1 MCSSWVRPKIMENPK
16 TTEATTGLTRPA
28 AESGSA
34 ASVQSR
40 IFIVDDHAM
49 FREGLRQLIE
59 REPDLTVCGDAPGAQ
74 EALSGIEKLKPDLA
88 IVDLS
93 LSGGTGID
101 LIKTL
106 RHKHGDLPVL
116 VVSMHEESLYAE
128 RALHAGA
135 NGYVMKHEPAKT
147 VKAAVRKVLGGDIH
161 LSEKMATSLLGKLM
175 RGGQGEPPESPI
187 EKLSDRE
194 LEVFR
199 MLGQGKMTRHI
210 AEELGLSIATINS
223 FRNRIK
229 EKLGL
234 KNSAELVLH
243 AIQWTR
249 EGTLQTDIIKPG

>member
-1 MCSSWVRPKIMENPK
+1 MTDIDTHAVAPVSP
-16 TTEATTGLTRPA
+16 GPA
-28 AESGSA
+28 AKN
-34 ASVQSR
+34 R
-40 IFIVDDHAM
+40 IFIVDDHTM
-49 FREGLRQLIE
+49 FREGLRQLID
-59 REPDLTVCGDAPGAQ
+59 REPDLTVCGDAAGAD
-74 EALSGIEKLKPDLA
+74 EALRSIGELKPDLA

-93 LSGGTGID
+93 LSGSTGIE
-101 LIKTL
+101 LIKAL
-106 RHKHGDLPVL
+106 KSKHGDLPIL

-135 NGYVMKHEPAKT
+135 NGYVMKQEPAKT
-147 VKAAVRKVLGGDIH
+147 VKAAIRKVLGGDIH
-161 LSEKMATSLLGKLM
+161 LSEKMATSMLGKLM
-175 RGGQGEPPESPI
+175 RGGQAEPPASPI

-210 AEELGLSIATINS
+210 AEELGLTIATINS

-249 EGTLQTDIIKPG
+249 EGTLEK

>member
-1 MCSSWVRPKIMENPK
+1 M
-16 TTEATTGLTRPA
+16 TETDTHAV
-28 AESGSA
+28 SA
-34 ASVQSR
+34 ASSGPAAKNR
-40 IFIVDDHAM
+40 IFIVDDHTM
-49 FREGLRQLIE
+49 FREGLRQLID
-59 REPDLTVCGDAPGAQ
+59 REPDLTVCGDAAGAD
-74 EALSGIEKLKPDLA
+74 EALRSIGELKPDLA

-93 LSGGTGID
+93 LSGGTGIE
-101 LIKTL
+101 LIKAL
-106 RHKHGDLPVL
+106 KNKHGDLPIL

-135 NGYVMKHEPAKT
+135 NGYVMKQEPAKT
-147 VKAAVRKVLGGDIH
+147 VKAAIRKVLGGDIH
-161 LSEKMATSLLGKLM
+161 LSEKMATSMLGKLM
-175 RGGQGEPPESPI
+175 RGGQAEPPASPI

-210 AEELGLSIATINS
+210 AEELGLTIATINS

-249 EGTLQTDIIKPG
+249 EGTLEK

>member
-1 MCSSWVRPKIMENPK
+1 MTKNAAHPINP
-16 TTEATTGLTRPA
+16 RQPA
-28 AESGSA
+28 ATA
-34 ASVQSR
+34 PTKSR
-40 IFIVDDHAM
+40 IFIVDDHTM

-59 REPDLTVCGDAPGAQ
+59 RESDLIVCGDVAGAE
-74 EALSGIEKLKPDLA
+74 EALKNIEESKPDLV

-106 RHKHGDLPVL
+106 RNKYVDLPVL

-135 NGYVMKHEPAKT
+135 NGYVMKQEPAKT
-147 VKAAVRKVLGGDIH
+147 VKVAIRKVLGGDMH
-161 LSEKMATSLLGKLM
+161 LSEKMTASMLGKFM
-175 RGGQGEPPESPI
+175 SGGQTAPPVSPI
-187 EKLSDRE
+187 DKLSDRE

-199 MLGQGKMTRHI
+199 MLGQGKMTRQI
-210 AEELGLSIATINS
+210 AAELNLTIATINS

-229 EKLGL
+229 EKLNL
-234 KNSAELVLH
+234 KNSAELVIQ

-249 EGTLQTDIIKPG
+249 KGA

>member
-1 MCSSWVRPKIMENPK
+1 MCSSPVKPKIMENPK
-16 TTEATTGLTRPA
+16 TTEAATGVARPA
-28 AESGSA
+28 APAGAS
-34 ASVQSR
+34 SVQSR
-40 IFIVDDHAM
+40 IFLVDDHTM

-59 REPDLTVCGDAPGAQ
+59 REPDLTVCGDASGAE
-74 EALSGIEKLKPDLA
+74 EALHSIEKLKPDLA

-93 LSGGTGID
+93 LSGSTGID
-101 LIKTL
+101 LIKAL
-106 RHKHGDLPVL
+106 RHKHGDLPIL

-199 MLGQGKMTRHI
+199 MLGQGKMTRQI

-249 EGTLQTDIIKPG
+249 EGTLQTSILKPG

>member
-1 MCSSWVRPKIMENPK
+1 MTKNAANSVDPIQPDAS
-16 TTEATTGLTRPA
+16 TPA
-28 AESGSA
+28 K
-34 ASVQSR
+34 SR
-40 IFIVDDHAM
+40 IFIVDDHTM

-59 REPDLTVCGDAPGAQ
+59 REPDLTVCGDAAGAG
-74 EALSGIEKLKPDLA
+74 EALKSIEESKPDLA
-88 IVDLS
+88 IIDLS

-106 RHKHGDLPVL
+106 RNKYADLPIL

-135 NGYVMKHEPAKT
+135 NGYVMKQEPAKT
-147 VKAAVRKVLGGDIH
+147 VKVAVRKVLAGDMH
-161 LSEKMATSLLGKLM
+161 LSEKMTATMLGKFM
-175 RGGQGEPPESPI
+175 SGGQTVPPVSPI

-199 MLGQGKMTRHI
+199 MLGQGKMTRQI
-210 AEELGLSIATINS
+210 AEELDLTIATINS

-229 EKLGL
+229 EKLNL
-234 KNSAELVLH
+234 KNSAELVMH

-249 EGTLQTDIIKPG
+249 KGT